1 MSAPTITA
9 AGIQIETY
17 DEIITDI
24 TYGNVSAPGLVT
36 IYGTDIN
43 LDPNSPDGNWVNIFA
58 LCKEDM
64 EQFALSLGTMFDT
77 TQAVGSFLD
86 AAVQFNGLFRKG
98 GTYTQTQINITT
110 NQTVTLNGINNTTAT
125 PFTISDGNGNLF
137 YLITTQSLTNGVN
150 TLNFQAANMGFV
162 QVVQNTLTVVVTPT
176 QGVLVSNNPS
186 VPYNDGANQE
196 TDAQLRTRQQVS
208 TVGISTHKTMSLYAA
223 LSQLVGVEQAV
234 VYENCT
240 NMTNSIG
247 LAPFNIW
254 VIVEGGTVS
263 EIAQI
268 IYDYL
273 SDGTP
278 MKGSTS
284 YAITQIDGSIFE
296 VYFDV
301 AAQVNLYIHLN
312 IESLTN
318 SSIDNAAIATY
329 LANNYILGINE
340 VADITSITALIK
352 QYDPTLLVTSA
363 SVSKDGS
370 TFLNSVY
377 PPAVNDYFVLQAS
390 NVTITNT

>member
-9 AGIQIETY
+9 AGIIIETY

-24 TYGNVSAPGLVT
+24 TYGNQSSPGLVN

-58 LCKEDM
+58 LCKEDQ
-64 EQFALSLGTMFDT
+64 EQFAVTLGAMFDT
-77 TQAVGSFLD
+77 NQSVGAFLD
-86 AAVQFNGLFRKG
+86 ALVQLNGLFRKG
-98 GTYTQTQINITT
+98 GTYTETAVNVTT
-110 NQTVTLNGINNTTAT
+110 NQTVNLNGIDNSATT
-125 PFTISDGNGNLF
+125 PFSISDSNGNLF
-137 YLITTQSLTNGVN
+137 YLITTTSLTNGVN

-162 QVVQNTLTVVVTPT
+162 QVVQNTLTVIATPI
-176 QGVLVSNNPS
+176 QGVLAVNNPD
-186 VPYNDGANQE
+186 VPFNDGATQE
-196 TDAQLRTRQQVS
+196 NDGQLRARQQVS
-208 TVGISTHKTMSLYAA
+208 TAGISTHKAMSLYAA

-240 NMTNSIG
+240 NAANSLGI
-247 LAPFNIW
+247 PPYTIW
-254 VIVEGGTVS
+254 VIVEGGTTA
-263 EIAQI
+263 EIAQT
-268 IYDYL
+268 IYNYL

-284 YAITQIDGSIFE
+284 FDITQIDSSIFV

-301 AAQVNLYIHLN
+301 AAQVNLYININ
-312 IESLTN
+312 IESLDN
-318 SSIDNAAIATY
+318 QAIDNTAIANF
-329 LANNYILGINE
+329 LAQNYILGINE

-352 QYDPTLLVTSA
+352 QYNPTLLVTSA
-363 SVSKDGS
+363 SVSRDDS
-370 TFLNSVY
+370 DFFNSVF

>member
-1 MSAPTITA
+1 MSVPSITA

-17 DEIITDI
+17 EEIVSDI
-24 TYGNVSAPGLVT
+24 TYGNASAPGLVT

-43 LDPNSPDGNWVNIFA
+43 LDPNSPDGNWLNIFA

-64 EQFALSLGTMFDT
+64 EQFGLSLGTMFDT

-86 AAVQFNGLFRKG
+86 ALVQLNGLSRKG
-98 GTYTQTQINITT
+98 GTYTETQVNITT
-110 NQTVTLNGINNTTAT
+110 NQTVNLNGIDNSATT
-125 PFTISDGNGNLF
+125 PFTVSDSNGNLF

-150 TLNFQAANMGFV
+150 TLNFQAVSMGFV
-162 QVVQNTLTVVVTPT
+162 QVVQNTLTVIVTPT
-176 QGVLVSNNPS
+176 QGVLASNNPS
-186 VPYNDGANQE
+186 APFNDGANQE

-208 TVGISTHKTMSLYAA
+208 TAGISTHKAMSLYAA

-240 NMTNSIG
+240 NITNSIG

-254 VIVEGGTVS
+254 VIVEGGTIS

-296 VYFDV
+296 IYFDV
-301 AAQVNLYIHLN
+301 AAQVNLYVNLN

-318 SSIDNAAIATY
+318 SSIDNAAIASF

-352 QYDPTLLVTSA
+352 GYDPTLLVTSA
-363 SVSKDGS
+363 SVSRDNS
-370 TFLNSVY
+370 SFFNSVY
-377 PPAVNDYFVLQAS
+377 PPAVNDYFVLQSA